1 MDRTF
6 SPSRVEKTIQQFK
19 RNRRENRWDG
29 GRRLTKRVWATA
41 EDSFWGKLGSKSGRL
56 FSPLMC

>member
-6 SPSRVEKTIQQFK
+6 SPSRVEKTTQQFK

-29 GRRLTKRVWATA
+29 GRHLTKRVCATV
-41 EDSFWGKLGSKSGRL
+41 EDSFWRGRG
-56 FSPLMC
+56 

>member
-6 SPSRVEKTIQQFK
+6 SPSRGEKTIQQFK

-29 GRRLTKRVWATA
+29 GRHLTKRVCATVK
-41 EDSFWGKLGSKSGRL
+41 DSFWRERG
-56 FSPLMC
+56 

>member
-6 SPSRVEKTIQQFK
+6 SPSRVEKTTQQFK

-29 GRRLTKRVWATA
+29 GRECVQRLKTV
-41 EDSFWGKLGSKSGRL
+41 SGENGDENQADYFHL
-56 FSPLMC
+56 